1 MGNYKKYQSFNQGFS
16 QKNCEN
22 KDNNLEIGIDA
33 LYNQIK
39 LKSPITY
46 WFSYLPMNLW
56 QLEKVSIVNNNKLIW
71 APYKISHLCVALF

>member
-22 KDNNLEIGIDA
+22 KDNNLEIGTDA

-46 WFSYLPMNLW
+46 
-56 QLEKVSIVNNNKLIW
+56 
-71 APYKISHLCVALF
+71 